1 MTTPTPEALA
11 RVIVKRFARGKPE
24 DVDLSSHDWYVR
36 EITTA
41 LAERERAVWEA
52 AAQEIPMTWLDPL
65 LSAACTSRHNTAG
78 WSTAE
83 IEALLRAIRDRLRAR
98 AAQEKRDG

>member
-1 MTTPTPEALA
+1 MATVVDSLASCVLAPRLAVEDQEMTTPTPEALA

-52 AAQEIPMTWLDPL
+52 AAE
-65 LSAACTSRHNTAG
+65 G
-78 WSTAE
+78 W
-83 IEALLRAIRDRLRAR
+83 
-98 AAQEKRDG
+98 KK